1 MQLLEMI
8 MKVVDGAGG
17 APLRMQTEGDHW
29 VPVTIRPANRESPAD
44 CEAFFSEGERRQ
56 SARERAEK
64 RREDQLHELR
74 TSFDGRLTQLHDDVN
89 GARQD
94 RHVAVA
100 ALEEERRSS
109 ALGRSQLNQ
118 RVEDLESCVDAEKTM
133 RLSDAEEASREL
145 AEALQK
151 HQVLDKR
158 LSAAAE
164 ELDEE
169 RLRLVE
175 EKKRRSECERELTNL
190 RISSQAPSL
199 ELEHELRDMKGKL
212 HVCEETIEVQRR
224 RATINSSQNTA
235 EQSQLKSQS
244 IELGKQLK
252 TTQDMLKRFSDADN
266 AKLKTAKKNLEEVKG
281 KILEVEAEASA
292 HSLFHVS

>member
-74 TSFDGRLTQLHDDVN
+74 TSFDGRLTQLNDDVK
-89 GARQD
+89 GARQN

-118 RVEDLESCVDAEKTM
+118 RVEKLESCVDAEKAM

-151 HQVLDKR
+151 HRVLDER

-169 RLRLVE
+169 RLRLAE
-175 EKKRRSECERELTNL
+175 DKKRRSDTSRVGEC
-190 RISSQAPSL
+190 
-199 ELEHELRDMKGKL
+199 
-212 HVCEETIEVQRR
+212 RR
-224 RATINSSQNTA
+224 RSVRLAP
-235 EQSQLKSQS
+235 L
-244 IELGKQLK
+244 
-252 TTQDMLKRFSDADN
+252 RF
-266 AKLKTAKKNLEEVKG
+266 G
-281 KILEVEAEASA
+281 
-292 HSLFHVS
+292 

>member
-1 MQLLEMI
+1 

-17 APLRMQTEGDHW
+17 APLRMQTEGGHW
-29 VPVTIRPANRESPAD
+29 VPVTNRPANRESPAD

-74 TSFDGRLTQLHDDVN
+74 TSFDGRLTQLNDDVK
-89 GARQD
+89 GARQN

-118 RVEDLESCVDAEKTM
+118 RVEKLESCVDAEKAM

-151 HQVLDKR
+151 HRVLDER

-169 RLRLVE
+169 RLRLAE
-175 EKKRRSECERELTNL
+175 DKKRRSDTSRVGEC
-190 RISSQAPSL
+190 
-199 ELEHELRDMKGKL
+199 
-212 HVCEETIEVQRR
+212 RR
-224 RATINSSQNTA
+224 RSVRLAP
-235 EQSQLKSQS
+235 L
-244 IELGKQLK
+244 
-252 TTQDMLKRFSDADN
+252 RF
-266 AKLKTAKKNLEEVKG
+266 G
-281 KILEVEAEASA
+281 
-292 HSLFHVS
+292 